1 MQSKISNLDGI
12 IDQSLKTA
20 SIFISVVAFPAIII
34 AGYRNLFVDFL
45 PFHQIFLTFCYVLF
59 VFIAFGQTKSQ
70 QFRFYATIIIYF
82 LLFLLAGIRNSSII
96 FVDVF
101 LVLACGLMA
110 FKFSSRIVIA
120 SGVLATTA
128 LYLMTTETFLPTNLS
143 EPFASSIVA
152 VHLSCLTLICI
163 LVFAIRTLVDQ
174 YENIYLEEIKTNKSL
189 IEKNKS
195 SYDLVAEAQGRS
207 EAEKTKLKLAAF
219 SLASQMDLTKGLLE
233 NTDKKNYKLQVE
245 HIRDRVCDV
254 SFNLSKISE
263 TGNYLSDDTAT
274 LTIQDLSHILKK
286 FTDPYELFSDWK
298 DIKVEVETSSVSEL
312 EYSIPVSS
320 LKVMLHHLI
329 SYCQEIYEPKELTF
343 EISDGRQ
350 SQTMKEVRLTAL
362 IATTK
367 NLEDLNLVRF
377 NKIMESKLNFET
389 GAPHTNLIKAVLS
402 SLPGSIKAT
411 LIGKKVR
418 LDLAFWVELVEAN

>member
-1 MQSKISNLDGI
+1 MQSRIENLDGI

-20 SIFISVVAFPAIII
+20 SIIISVVAFPAIII

-45 PFHQIFLTFCYVLF
+45 PLHQVFIILCYALF
-59 VFIAFGQTKSQ
+59 VFVAFAKTKSNS
-70 QFRFYATIIIYF
+70 FRLNVTVIISF

-120 SGVLATTA
+120 SGILATTA
-128 LYLMTTETFLPTNLS
+128 LYLMTTETFLPTDSGNL
-143 EPFASSIVA
+143 PHSSIIA

-174 YENIYLEEIKTNKSL
+174 YEKMYLKEIEANKSL

-195 SYDLVAEAQGRS
+195 SYDLVAEAQERS
-207 EAEKTKLKLAAF
+207 EAEKTKLKIAAF

-233 NTDKKNYKLQVE
+233 NTDKEKVNLQVE
-245 HIRDRVCDV
+245 HIRDRVRDL

-274 LTIQDLSHILKK
+274 LTLQDLSHILMK
-286 FTDPYELFSDWK
+286 FTHPYELFNDWNG
-298 DIKVEVETSSVSEL
+298 IKVKVETSSVSEV
-312 EYSIPVSS
+312 EYSIPISS

-329 SYCQEIYEPKELTF
+329 SYCQEAHEPNELKF
-343 EISDGRQ
+343 EISEGRQ
-350 SQTMKEVRLTAL
+350 SQTMKEIQFTVL
-362 IATTK
+362 IATTRK
-367 NLEDLNLVRF
+367 SEELNLARF

-402 SLPGSIKAT
+402 SLPGSIRAT
-411 LIGKKVR
+411 LIGNKVR
-418 LDLAFWVELVEAN
+418 LDTVFWVEPGEVA